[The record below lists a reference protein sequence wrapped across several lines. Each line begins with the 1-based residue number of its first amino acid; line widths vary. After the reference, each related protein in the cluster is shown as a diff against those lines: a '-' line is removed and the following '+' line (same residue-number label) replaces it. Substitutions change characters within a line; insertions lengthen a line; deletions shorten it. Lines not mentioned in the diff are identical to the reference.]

1 MRPYLLVAAVIIGAT
16 TALVG
21 CSTLQRAV
29 EIQSDLDGLT
39 RSGVVGSIATLD
51 DGTTTAVMTSGVPNR
66 TNGDSI
72 GKNDRVRIGSVTK
85 TFTASLVLQLVAEG
99 KVDLDAPIERYLPGL
114 LHSSDM
120 DGSGIDGSAITV
132 RQLLQH
138 RSGLPEFAGEPGAD
152 EWIAANENRTLTP
165 SAAVAIALGKPAQ
178 FVPPGTSFVYT
189 NTNYIVLG
197 MLVESVSGRSYA
209 DELRSRILD
218 PLDLEDTYLPPAGE
232 LDIRGRSPDGLS
244 GSRRWPDRR
253 FPHGTVDPLVCRSDG
268 LDGHRPEHLLAC
280 TTRRA
285 GGAGRAA
292 CRDDHPLRSPPPK
305 RGTRVRDGRRR
316 HRTSLRRH
324 LYRPQWRDLRVLHTV
339 RRDAGPRVHC
349 DADVDAEGPAGHRRD
364 TLARTLPLT
373 LLPVLITFSISV
385 RDEND
390 RVGAVQLRR
399 FQRQVAGQDRLS
411 RGDGRVKCC
420 AKCGR
425 QKQGTPTGRIGQR
438 SLQSARITVGGLA
451 SVATN
456 T

>member
-99 KVDLDAPIERYLPGL
+99 KVDLDAPIEQYLPGL
-114 LHSSDM
+114 LHGSDMDGSDM
-120 DGSGIDGSAITV
+120 DGSGTDGSAITV

-178 FVPPGTSFVYT
+178 FVPGTSFVYT

-197 MLVESVSGRSYA
+197 MLVESVTGRSYA

-218 PLDLEDTYLPPAGE
+218 PLDLEDTYLPAAGE
-232 LDIRGRSPDGLS
+232 LDIRGDHLTGYQDLDGGLTDVSRTEPSIPWSAGAMVSTGTDLNTFWRALLDGQVVPAEQLAEMTTPQVAATEAEGLGYGMGVGATELPCGVTYTGHSGGIYGYYTLS
-244 GSRRWPDRR
+244 GATPDRA
-253 FPHGTVDPLVCRSDG
+253 FTVTLTS
-268 LDGHRPEHLLAC
+268 
-280 TTRRA
+280 T
-285 GGAGRAA
+285 
-292 CRDDHPLRSPPPK
+292 PK
-305 RGTRVRDGRRR
+305 DQ
-316 HRTSLRRH
+316 
-324 LYRPQWRDLRVLHTV
+324 PDTV
-339 RRDAGPRVHC
+339 A
-349 DADVDAEGPAGHRRD
+349 
-364 TLARTLPLT
+364 
-373 LLPVLITFSISV
+373 I
-385 RDEND
+385 
-390 RVGAVQLRR
+390 
-399 FQRQVAGQDRLS
+399 LS
-411 RGDGRVKCC
+411 HALC
-420 AKCGR
+420 
-425 QKQGTPTGRIGQR
+425 P
-438 SLQSARITVGGLA
+438 
-451 SVATN
+451 
-456 T
+456 

>member
-99 KVDLDAPIERYLPGL
+99 KVDLDAPIEQYLPGL
-114 LHSSDM
+114 LHGSDMDGSDM
-120 DGSGIDGSAITV
+120 DGSGTDGSAITV

-178 FVPPGTSFVYT
+178 FVPGTSFVYT

-197 MLVESVSGRSYA
+197 MLVESVTGRSYA
-209 DELRSRILD
+209 DELQSRILD
-218 PLDLEDTYLPPAGE
+218 PLDLEDTYLPAAGE
-232 LDIRGRSPDGLS
+232 RDIRGDHLTGYQDLDGGLTDVSRTEPSIPWAAGAMVSTGTDLNAFWRALLDGQVVPAEQLAEMTTPQVAATEAEGLGYGMGVGATELPCGVTYTGHSGGIYGYYTLS
-244 GSRRWPDRR
+244 GATPDRA
-253 FPHGTVDPLVCRSDG
+253 FTVTLTS
-268 LDGHRPEHLLAC
+268 
-280 TTRRA
+280 T
-285 GGAGRAA
+285 
-292 CRDDHPLRSPPPK
+292 PK
-305 RGTRVRDGRRR
+305 DQ
-316 HRTSLRRH
+316 
-324 LYRPQWRDLRVLHTV
+324 PDTV
-339 RRDAGPRVHC
+339 A
-349 DADVDAEGPAGHRRD
+349 
-364 TLARTLPLT
+364 
-373 LLPVLITFSISV
+373 I
-385 RDEND
+385 
-390 RVGAVQLRR
+390 
-399 FQRQVAGQDRLS
+399 LS
-411 RGDGRVKCC
+411 HALC
-420 AKCGR
+420 
-425 QKQGTPTGRIGQR
+425 P
-438 SLQSARITVGGLA
+438 
-451 SVATN
+451 
-456 T
+456 

>member
-178 FVPPGTSFVYT
+178 FVPGTSFVYT

-232 LDIRGRSPDGLS
+232 LDIRGDHLTGYQ
-244 GSRRWPDRR
+244 D
-253 FPHGTVDPLVCRSDG
+253 
-268 LDGHRPEHLLAC
+268 LDGGLTDVSRTEPSIPWSAGAMVSTGTDLNTFWRALL
-280 TTRRA
+280 
-285 GGAGRAA
+285 
-292 CRDDHPLRSPPPK
+292 
-305 RGTRVRDGRRR
+305 
-316 HRTSLRRH
+316 
-324 LYRPQWRDLRVLHTV
+324 
-339 RRDAGPRVHC
+339 
-349 DADVDAEGPAGHRRD
+349 
-364 TLARTLPLT
+364 
-373 LLPVLITFSISV
+373 
-385 RDEND
+385 
-390 RVGAVQLRR
+390 
-399 FQRQVAGQDRLS
+399 
-411 RGDGRVKCC
+411 DGRVVP
-420 AKCGR
+420 AEQLAEMTTPQVAATEAEGLGYGMGVGATELPCGVTYT
-425 QKQGTPTGRIGQR
+425 GHSGGIYGYYTLSGATPDR
-438 SLQSARITVGGLA
+438 AFTVTLT
-451 SVATN
+451 STPKDQPDTVAILSHALCP
-456 T
+456 

>member
-99 KVDLDAPIERYLPGL
+99 KVDLDAPIEQYLPGL
-114 LHSSDM
+114 LQSSDM

-178 FVPPGTSFVYT
+178 FVPGTSFVYT

-232 LDIRGRSPDGLS
+232 RDIRGDHLTGYQDLDGGLTDVSRTEPSIPWSAGAMVSTGTDLNTFWRALLDGQVVPAEQLAEMTTPQVGATEAEGLGYGMGVGATELPCGVTYTGHSGGIYGYYTLS
-244 GSRRWPDRR
+244 GATPDRA
-253 FPHGTVDPLVCRSDG
+253 FTVTLTS
-268 LDGHRPEHLLAC
+268 
-280 TTRRA
+280 T
-285 GGAGRAA
+285 
-292 CRDDHPLRSPPPK
+292 PK
-305 RGTRVRDGRRR
+305 DQ
-316 HRTSLRRH
+316 
-324 LYRPQWRDLRVLHTV
+324 PDTV
-339 RRDAGPRVHC
+339 A
-349 DADVDAEGPAGHRRD
+349 
-364 TLARTLPLT
+364 
-373 LLPVLITFSISV
+373 I
-385 RDEND
+385 
-390 RVGAVQLRR
+390 
-399 FQRQVAGQDRLS
+399 LS
-411 RGDGRVKCC
+411 HALC
-420 AKCGR
+420 
-425 QKQGTPTGRIGQR
+425 P
-438 SLQSARITVGGLA
+438 
-451 SVATN
+451 
-456 T
+456 

>member
-99 KVDLDAPIERYLPGL
+99 KVDLDAPIEQYLPGL

-138 RSGLPEFAGEPGAD
+138 RSGLPGFAGEPGAD

-178 FVPPGTSFVYT
+178 FVPGTSFVYT

-232 LDIRGRSPDGLS
+232 LDIRGDHLTGYQDLDGGLTDVSRTEPSIPWSAGAMVSTGTDLNTFWRALLDGQVVPAEQLAEMTTPQVAATEAEGLGYGMGVGATELPCGVTYTGHSGGIYGYYTLS
-244 GSRRWPDRR
+244 GATPDRA
-253 FPHGTVDPLVCRSDG
+253 FTVTLTS
-268 LDGHRPEHLLAC
+268 
-280 TTRRA
+280 T
-285 GGAGRAA
+285 
-292 CRDDHPLRSPPPK
+292 PK
-305 RGTRVRDGRRR
+305 DQ
-316 HRTSLRRH
+316 
-324 LYRPQWRDLRVLHTV
+324 PDTV
-339 RRDAGPRVHC
+339 A
-349 DADVDAEGPAGHRRD
+349 
-364 TLARTLPLT
+364 
-373 LLPVLITFSISV
+373 I
-385 RDEND
+385 
-390 RVGAVQLRR
+390 
-399 FQRQVAGQDRLS
+399 LS
-411 RGDGRVKCC
+411 HALC
-420 AKCGR
+420 
-425 QKQGTPTGRIGQR
+425 P
-438 SLQSARITVGGLA
+438 
-451 SVATN
+451 
-456 T
+456 

>member
-1 MRPYLLVAAVIIGAT
+1 M
-16 TALVG
+16 
-21 CSTLQRAV
+21 

-178 FVPPGTSFVYT
+178 FVPGTSFVYT

-197 MLVESVSGRSYA
+197 MLVKSVSGRSYA

-232 LDIRGRSPDGLS
+232 LDIRGDHLTGYQ
-244 GSRRWPDRR
+244 D
-253 FPHGTVDPLVCRSDG
+253 
-268 LDGHRPEHLLAC
+268 LDGGLTDVSRTEPSIPWAAGAMVSTGTDLNTFWRALLDGQVVPAEQLAEM
-280 TTRRA
+280 TTPQVAATEARDSGTGWASAPPNFPAASPIPATVA
-285 GGAGRAA
+285 G
-292 CRDDHPLRSPPPK
+292 ST
-305 RGTRVRDGRRR
+305 GTTHCPARRR
-316 HRTSLRRH
+316 T
-324 LYRPQWRDLRVLHTV
+324 
-339 RRDAGPRVHC
+339 A
-349 DADVDAEGPAGHRRD
+349 
-364 TLARTLPLT
+364 
-373 LLPVLITFSISV
+373 
-385 RDEND
+385 
-390 RVGAVQLRR
+390 
-399 FQRQVAGQDRLS
+399 
-411 RGDGRVKCC
+411 
-420 AKCGR
+420 
-425 QKQGTPTGRIGQR
+425 R
-438 SLQSARITVGGLA
+438 SL
-451 SVATN
+451 
-456 T
+456 